1 MRHTVRKIMS
11 GADNETPDIAR
22 ILGAVAV
29 AVFLG
34 LSVYSVCWQKAE
46 WKPADFGT
54 GLGLVFVAIGGFIKL
69 KEKSEPAVHSG
80 DNDGNS

>member
-1 MRHTVRKIMS
+1 M
-11 GADNETPDIAR
+11 
-22 ILGAVAV
+22 
-29 AVFLG
+29 
-34 LSVYSVCWQKAE
+34 CWQKAE